1 MKWLKLIIPIVLI
14 ILLLVV
20 IYKNKHNEVDVYVK
34 AEDLVSPVINL
45 DRESVVLAKG
55 SEFSY
60 GVNATDDV
68 DGDIS
73 DKIVREGNL
82 DVNVPGNY
90 EIKYSISDSA
100 GNKAEV
106 IQHIEVRDE
115 LKNRTSSINVPLFL
129 FKGWSKL
136 CWKSTK

>member
-1 MKWLKLIIPIVLI
+1 MKLLKLIIPIVLI

-129 FKGWSKL
+129 FKG
-136 CWKSTK
+136 